1 MTAELTSVL
10 LPYQQRWVADTSP
23 VKVAEKSRRIGLTW
37 AEAADDALT
46 AAAAKGQDTWYI
58 GYNKDMATEFIEVV
72 AMWAKAF
79 ALAAG
84 EIEDAGEVLEDVDRE
99 KGIQAFKVRF
109 ASGHKV
115 VALSSRPS
123 NLRGKQGRVVLDEF
137 AFHGDQAEL
146 LKAAMA
152 LLIWGGDV
160 RIISTHNGAEN
171 PFNELIQEIRAGR
184 RKYSLH
190 RITFDD
196 ALEEGLYRRICERR
210 GIAWSP
216 EAEAEWRQEIID
228 FYGDGADEELFCIP
242 RAGAGVYISGA
253 LVEACMDPTAPVLRW
268 RRESSFAELPSHI
281 REAEAR
287 DWCEEYV
294 APLLER
300 LNPNLL
306 SYFGEDFGRS
316 GDLTVIWPM
325 QLRQDLV
332 RVTPFIVELGNIPFE
347 QQRQILFYIVDRLPR
362 FMAGKL
368 DARGN
373 GQYLA
378 EVAMQR
384 YGSGR
389 IEQVMLTS
397 EWYREHMPPY
407 RAAFEDRTIVLP
419 RDVDVLVDHR
429 AIRVEKGIARIPENA
444 RTKGSRGE
452 QRHGDSA
459 IAGAL
464 AYAASRTD
472 PIEYD
477 YTPARPV
484 PRHAERHPDDDDER
498 PRRFAG
504 RGAW

>member
-1 MTAELTSVL
+1 MPTELTSVL
-10 LPYQQRWVADTSP
+10 LPYQQRWVADKSQ

-58 GYNKDMATEFIEVV
+58 GYNKDMATEFIQTT
-72 AMWAKAF
+72 AMWARAF
-79 ALAAG
+79 SLAAG
-84 EIEDAGEVLEDVDRE
+84 EIEDAGDVLEDADKE

-137 AFHGDQAEL
+137 AFHGDQGEL
-146 LKAAMA
+146 IKAAMA

-160 RIISTHNGAEN
+160 RIISTHDGAEN
-171 PFNELIQEIRAGR
+171 PFNELVQDIRAGR

-210 GIAWSP
+210 GMEWS
-216 EAEAEWRQEIID
+216 AEAEVAWRQEIID
-228 FYGDGADEELFCIP
+228 FYGEGADEELFCVP

-253 LVEACMDPTAPVLRW
+253 LIEARMKSGAPVLRW
-268 RRESSFAELPSHI
+268 RCDTAFAELPSHI

-287 DWCEEYV
+287 DWCEV
-294 APLLER
+294 HLAPLLAD

-316 GDLTVIWPM
+316 GDLTVIWPL

-332 RVTPFIVELGNIPFE
+332 RATPFIVELGNVPFE
-347 QQRQILFYIVDRLPR
+347 QQRQILFFIVDRLPR

-389 IEQVMLTS
+389 IEQVMLTP
-397 EWYREHMPPY
+397 EWYRENMPPY
-407 RAAFEDRTIVLP
+407 KAAFEDATILLP
-419 RDVDVLVDHR
+419 KDADVLADHR
-429 AIRVEKGIARIPENA
+429 AIRVENGIARIPENA
-444 RTKGSRGE
+444 RTKGGRGE

-472 PIEYD
+472 PVEYD
-477 YTPARPV
+477 YTPARPAN
-484 PRHAERHPDDDDER
+484 RFAERHTDDDDEM